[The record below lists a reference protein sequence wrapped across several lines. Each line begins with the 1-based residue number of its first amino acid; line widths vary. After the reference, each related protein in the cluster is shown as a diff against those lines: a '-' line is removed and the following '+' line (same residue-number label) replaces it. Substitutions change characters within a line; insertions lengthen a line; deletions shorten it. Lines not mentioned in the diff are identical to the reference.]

1 MWSVAP
7 RWTSTGSNCKGNTV
21 RRYEM
26 TDNYTDASEETI
38 DESSGAKQMR
48 QKIKSQEQENA
59 DLKARLAMY
68 EQEKLETAVTKIG
81 LDPNAGFGKA
91 LKQVYK
97 GDVNDDALL
106 DFAKQEYGYE
116 PTGVAGQD
124 APQPVQDA
132 VIQSDARA
140 RVEALE
146 SSSKSVVPKDASEIL
161 AKVAESGSTKDSI
174 RAKLNIMEAQK
185 NL

>member
-1 MWSVAP
+1 
-7 RWTSTGSNCKGNTV
+7 
-21 RRYEM
+21 M

-38 DESSGAKQMR
+38 NESSGAKQMR
-48 QKIKSQEQENA
+48 QKIKSQEDENA
-59 DLKARLAMY
+59 DLKAKLAMY
-68 EQEKLETAVTKIG
+68 EQEKLETAVTGIG

-97 GDVNDDALL
+97 GEVNENSLL

-116 PTGVAGQD
+116 PTGVAEQ

-146 SSSKSVVPKDASEIL
+146 SSSQSVVPKDASEVL
-161 AKVAESGSTKDSI
+161 QKVAESGNTKDSI

>member
-1 MWSVAP
+1 
-7 RWTSTGSNCKGNTV
+7 
-21 RRYEM
+21 M
-26 TDNYTDASEETI
+26 TDDYTDAGEETI
-38 DESSGAKQMR
+38 NESSGAKQMR
-48 QKIKSQEQENA
+48 QKIKSQEEENA
-59 DLKARLAMY
+59 DLKAKLAMY
-68 EQEKLETAVTKIG
+68 EQEKLETAVTGIG

-97 GDVNDDALL
+97 GDVNQDALL

-116 PTGVAGQD
+116 PTGVLEQ
-124 APQPVQDA
+124 APQPVQET
-132 VIQSDARA
+132 VVQSDARA

-146 SSSKSVVPKDASEIL
+146 NSSQSVVPKDASEVL
-161 AKVAESGSTKDSI
+161 QKVAESGNTKDSI

>member
-1 MWSVAP
+1 
-7 RWTSTGSNCKGNTV
+7 
-21 RRYEM
+21 M
-26 TDNYTDASEETI
+26 TDNYTDAGEETI

>member
-1 MWSVAP
+1 
-7 RWTSTGSNCKGNTV
+7 
-21 RRYEM
+21 M
-26 TDNYTDASEETI
+26 TDDYRDASEETI
-38 DESSGAKQMR
+38 NESSGAKQMR
-48 QKIKSQEQENA
+48 QKIKSQEDENA
-59 DLKARLAMY
+59 DLKAKLAMY
-68 EQEKLETAVTKIG
+68 EQEKLETAVTGIG

-97 GDVNDDALL
+97 GEVNQDSLL

-116 PTGVAGQD
+116 PTGVLEQ
-124 APQPVQDA
+124 APQPVQEA

-146 SSSKSVVPKDASEIL
+146 SSSQSVVPKDASEVL
-161 AKVAESGSTKDSI
+161 QKVAESGNTKDSI

>member
-1 MWSVAP
+1 
-7 RWTSTGSNCKGNTV
+7 
-21 RRYEM
+21 M
-26 TDNYTDASEETI
+26 TDDYTDAGEETI
-38 DESSGAKQMR
+38 NESSGAKQVR
-48 QKIKSQEQENA
+48 QKIKSLEDENA
-59 DLKARLAMY
+59 DLKAKLAMY
-68 EQEKLETAVTKIG
+68 EQEKLETAVTGIG

-97 GDVNDDALL
+97 GEVNQDSLL

-116 PTGVAGQD
+116 PTGVSGQ
-124 APQPVQDA
+124 APQPVQEA

-146 SSSKSVVPKDASEIL
+146 SSSQSVVPKDASEVL
-161 AKVAESGSTKDSI
+161 QKVAESGNTKDSI

>member
-1 MWSVAP
+1 MEEFDAP
-7 RWTSTGSNCKGNTV
+7 QEHGVKQLRETV
-21 RRYEM
+21 ERK
-26 TDNYTDASEETI
+26 
-38 DESSGAKQMR
+38 DEQ
-48 QKIKSQEQENA
+48 
-59 DLKARLAMY
+59 LK
-68 EQEKLETAVTKIG
+68 KLEAELASFKDKELNNVFGKLG
-81 LDPNAGFGKA
+81 LQTENGFGKA

-97 GDVNDDALL
+97 GEVNQDSLL

-116 PTGVAGQD
+116 PTGVSGQ
-124 APQPVQDA
+124 APQPVQEA

-146 SSSKSVVPKDASEIL
+146 SSSQSVVPKDASEVL
-161 AKVAESGSTKDSI
+161 QRVAESGNTKDSI

>member
-1 MWSVAP
+1 
-7 RWTSTGSNCKGNTV
+7 
-21 RRYEM
+21 M
-26 TDNYTDASEETI
+26 TDDYRDAGEETI
-38 DESSGAKQMR
+38 NESSGAKQMR
-48 QKIKSQEQENA
+48 QKIKSQEDENA
-59 DLKARLAMY
+59 DLKAKLAMY
-68 EQEKLETAVTKIG
+68 EQEKLETAVTGIG

-97 GDVNDDALL
+97 GEVNQDSLL

-116 PTGVAGQD
+116 PTGVLEQ
-124 APQPVQDA
+124 APQPVQEA

-146 SSSKSVVPKDASEIL
+146 NSSQSVVPKDASEVL
-161 AKVAESGSTKDSI
+161 QKVAESGNTKDSI

>member
-1 MWSVAP
+1 
-7 RWTSTGSNCKGNTV
+7 
-21 RRYEM
+21 
-26 TDNYTDASEETI
+26 
-38 DESSGAKQMR
+38 MR
-48 QKIKSQEQENA
+48 QKIKSQEDENA
-59 DLKARLAMY
+59 DLKAKLAMY
-68 EQEKLETAVTKIG
+68 EQEKLETAVTGIG

-97 GDVNDDALL
+97 GEVNQDSLL

-116 PTGVAGQD
+116 PTGVSEQ
-124 APQPVQDA
+124 APQLVQEA

-146 SSSKSVVPKDASEIL
+146 SSSQSVVPKDASEVL
-161 AKVAESGSTKDSI
+161 QKVAESGNTKDSI

>member
-26 TDNYTDASEETI
+26 TDDYRDAGEETI
-38 DESSGAKQMR
+38 NESSGAKQMR
-48 QKIKSQEQENA
+48 QKIKSQEDENA
-59 DLKARLAMY
+59 DLKAKLAMY
-68 EQEKLETAVTKIG
+68 EQEKLETAVTEIG

-97 GDVNDDALL
+97 GEVNQDSLL

-116 PTGVAGQD
+116 PTGVLEQ
-124 APQPVQDA
+124 APQPVQEA

-146 SSSKSVVPKDASEIL
+146 SSSQSVVPKDASEVL
-161 AKVAESGSTKDSI
+161 QKVAESGNTKDSI

>member
-1 MWSVAP
+1 
-7 RWTSTGSNCKGNTV
+7 
-21 RRYEM
+21 M
-26 TDNYTDASEETI
+26 TDDYRDAGEETI
-38 DESSGAKQMR
+38 NESSGAKQMR
-48 QKIKSQEQENA
+48 QKIKSQEDENA
-59 DLKARLAMY
+59 DLKAKLAMY
-68 EQEKLETAVTKIG
+68 EQEKLETAVTGIG

-97 GDVNDDALL
+97 GEVNQDSLL

-116 PTGVAGQD
+116 PTGVSEQ
-124 APQPVQDA
+124 APQLVQEA

-146 SSSKSVVPKDASEIL
+146 SSSQSVVPKDASEVL
-161 AKVAESGSTKDSI
+161 QKVAESGNTKDSI

>member
-1 MWSVAP
+1 
-7 RWTSTGSNCKGNTV
+7 
-21 RRYEM
+21 M
-26 TDNYTDASEETI
+26 TDDYRDAGEETI
-38 DESSGAKQMR
+38 NESSGAKQMR
-48 QKIKSQEQENA
+48 QKIKSQEDENA
-59 DLKARLAMY
+59 DLKAKLAMY
-68 EQEKLETAVTKIG
+68 EQEKLETAVTEIG

-97 GDVNDDALL
+97 GEVNQDSLL

-116 PTGVAGQD
+116 PTGVLEQ
-124 APQPVQDA
+124 APQPVQEA

-146 SSSKSVVPKDASEIL
+146 SSSQSVVPKDASEVL
-161 AKVAESGSTKDSI
+161 QKVAESGNTKDSI

>member
-26 TDNYTDASEETI
+26 TDNYTDAGEETI

-161 AKVAESGSTKDSI
+161 AKVAESGNTKDSI

>member
-1 MWSVAP
+1 
-7 RWTSTGSNCKGNTV
+7 
-21 RRYEM
+21 M
-26 TDNYTDASEETI
+26 TDNYTDAGEETI
-38 DESSGAKQMR
+38 NESSGAKQMR
-48 QKIKSQEQENA
+48 QKIKSQEDENA
-59 DLKARLAMY
+59 DLRAKLAMY
-68 EQEKLETAVTKIG
+68 EQEKLETAVTGIG

-97 GDVNDDALL
+97 GEVNENSLL

-116 PTGVAGQD
+116 PTGVAEQ

-146 SSSKSVVPKDASEIL
+146 SSSQSVVPKDASEVL
-161 AKVAESGSTKDSI
+161 QKVAESGNTKDSI

>member
-1 MWSVAP
+1 
-7 RWTSTGSNCKGNTV
+7 
-21 RRYEM
+21 M
-26 TDNYTDASEETI
+26 TDNYTDAGEETI
-38 DESSGAKQMR
+38 NESSGAKQMR
-48 QKIKSQEQENA
+48 QKIKSQEDENA
-59 DLKARLAMY
+59 DLKAKLAMF
-68 EQEKLETAVTKIG
+68 EQKELETAVTGIG
-81 LDPNAGFGKA
+81 LDPNVGFGKA

-97 GDVNDDALL
+97 GDVNYDSLL

-116 PTGVAGQD
+116 PTGVSGQD
-124 APQPVQDA
+124 TLQPVQNA

-146 SSSKSVVPKDASEIL
+146 SSSKSVVPRDASEIL
-161 AKVAESGSTKDSI
+161 AKVAESGSTTDSI

>member
-1 MWSVAP
+1 
-7 RWTSTGSNCKGNTV
+7 
-21 RRYEM
+21 M
-26 TDNYTDASEETI
+26 TENYTDAYEETI
-38 DESSGAKQMR
+38 NESSGAKQMR
-48 QKIKSQEQENA
+48 QKIKSQEEENA
-59 DLKARLAMY
+59 DLKAKLAMY
-68 EQEKLETAVTKIG
+68 EQEKLETAVTGIG

-97 GDVNDDALL
+97 GDVTQDALL

-116 PTGVAGQD
+116 PTGVSEQ
-124 APQPVQDA
+124 APQPVQEA

-146 SSSKSVVPKDASEIL
+146 NSSQSVVPKDASEVL
-161 AKVAESGSTKDSI
+161 QKVAESGNTKDSI

>member
-1 MWSVAP
+1 
-7 RWTSTGSNCKGNTV
+7 V

-26 TDNYTDASEETI
+26 TDNYTDAGEETI
-38 DESSGAKQMR
+38 NESSGAKQMR
-48 QKIKSQEQENA
+48 QKIKSQEDENA
-59 DLKARLAMY
+59 DLKAKLAMY
-68 EQEKLETAVTKIG
+68 EQEKLETAVTGIG

-97 GDVNDDALL
+97 GEVNQDSLL

-116 PTGVAGQD
+116 PTGVSGQ
-124 APQPVQDA
+124 APQPVQEA

-146 SSSKSVVPKDASEIL
+146 DASEVL
-161 AKVAESGSTKDSI
+161 QKVAESGNTKDSI